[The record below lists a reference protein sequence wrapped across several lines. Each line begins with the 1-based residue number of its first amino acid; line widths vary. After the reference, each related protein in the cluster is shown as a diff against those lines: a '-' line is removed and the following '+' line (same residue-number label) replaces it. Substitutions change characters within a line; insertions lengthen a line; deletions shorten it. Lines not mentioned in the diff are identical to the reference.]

1 MVQIGGR
8 VTNYVVIFVVALALS
23 VLGLL
28 YALFVLK
35 ARAKSWF
42 ERGSSALV
50 EEGRGDLGGVEGLY
64 FCYLS
69 ALYICFLLPIFI
81 FLRTNTTLP
90 LAKILTAPCRRA

>member
-50 EEGRGDLGGVEGLY
+50 EEGRGDFGWVEWER
-64 FCYLS
+64 S
-69 ALYICFLLPIFI
+69 IFLLPLPFIFVSFCLFFQPFI

-90 LAKILTAPCRRA
+90 PG